1 MKVIIDM
8 NKKYYIIDFIGYENY
23 PIRYLRYILSKFKHK
38 NLNLFL
44 LAINEA
50 VCNAA
55 RYTTTSINT
64 CHINLQIYCDDNY
77 IKVLVVANTNH
88 NFAKD
93 LKKKLN
99 ELKNEK
105 SWAKCLK
112 SQIRG
117 RGFWIMLE
125 GTDCIYVDE
134 FMQSVLLIKKI
145 NKINSKYLNLSELLN
160 KFHISIPK
168 NIIGG

>member
-1 MKVIIDM
+1 M
-8 NKKYYIIDFIGYENY
+8 
-23 PIRYLRYILSKFKHK
+23 
-38 NLNLFL
+38 
-44 LAINEA
+44 
-50 VCNAA
+50 
-55 RYTTTSINT
+55 
-64 CHINLQIYCDDNY
+64 
-77 IKVLVVANTNH
+77 LVVANTNH

-105 SWAKCLK
+105 SWAKVFK
-112 SQIRG
+112 ISKYEG

-160 KFHISIPK
+160 KFHIGIPK

>member
-1 MKVIIDM
+1 M
-8 NKKYYIIDFIGYENY
+8 
-23 PIRYLRYILSKFKHK
+23 
-38 NLNLFL
+38 
-44 LAINEA
+44 
-50 VCNAA
+50 
-55 RYTTTSINT
+55 
-64 CHINLQIYCDDNY
+64 
-77 IKVLVVANTNH
+77 LVVANTNH

-112 SQIRG
+112 YQIRG

-125 GTDCIYVDE
+125 GSDCIYVDE

-160 KFHISIPK
+160 KFHIGIPK